1 MREPLDRRAFLALAG
16 STGAAL
22 AGCGS
27 TDRETRAGA
36 SGAAGASRAVGS
48 GARPGQEEPRPVRGG
63 PRTLQQAIR
72 GHVFT
77 RGASGFAAAAQL
89 FNTRFDGVQPALVA
103 RPIDARDVRDAIR
116 FTVAHGLGV
125 RARSGGH
132 SYAGYSTL
140 DGGVMLDLRRLNQI
154 SVDRRSGTAQIG
166 AGAQLIDIYST
177 LAGHGATIPGG
188 SCPSVG
194 ISGVTLGGGMGLAG
208 RRLGLTLDSLVAV
221 EIVTADGSLQTV
233 SKRADPDLFWA
244 LRGGGGGNFGVVTSF
259 TFKLHPM
266 PATAAGFNVS
276 WPWSVAADALDA
288 WQSWAPHT
296 TDKIT
301 SILHL
306 NSTPSITA
314 NGQYFGPATDLPGL
328 LGPLLAIPGA
338 ILTSLGDPPYV
349 ALQQYWAG
357 CFKQPLAACHTVGAA
372 PGGKMPR
379 LSFNAKSDYVSRPL
393 PAAGRAA
400 LLGAVASPG
409 AGAVLFDCYGGALN
423 RVASDATA
431 FVHREQLF
439 CMQYYGDG
447 PSAAWIDN
455 AWHAM
460 RPFVS
465 GQAYQNYIDPSLT
478 GWEKAYY
485 GRNLKRLEQIRKQV
499 DPHHYFNFPQAIGR

>member
-1 MREPLDRRAFLALAG
+1 MREPLDRRAFLALMGGA
-16 STGAAL
+16 GAAL
-22 AGCGS
+22 TGCAASAKSGKEG
-27 TDRETRAGA
+27 ETPAAEVGA
-36 SGAAGASRAVGS
+36 TGRR
-48 GARPGQEEPRPVRGG
+48 RPTRHG
-63 PRTLQQAIR
+63 PRSLQQTIR

-77 RGASGFAAAAQL
+77 RGAPGFAAAAHV

-132 SYAGYSTL
+132 SYAGYSTIE
-140 DGGVMLDLRRLNQI
+140 GGVMLDLRRLNQI
-154 SVDRRSGTAQIG
+154 SVDKRSGTARIG

-177 LAGHGATIPGG
+177 LAAHGATIPGG

-208 RRLGLTLDSLVAV
+208 RRLGLTLDSLVAA

-233 SKRADPDLFWA
+233 SRREDPDLFWA

-259 TFKLHPM
+259 TFRLHPM
-266 PATAAGFNVS
+266 PVTAAYFSVS

-288 WQSWAPHT
+288 WQSWAPHA
-296 TDKIT
+296 TDRVT

-306 NSTPSITA
+306 NSTPSISA
-314 NGQYFGPATDLPGL
+314 SGQLFGSSAELPGL
-328 LGPLLAIPGA
+328 LGPLLAVPGA
-338 ILTSLGDPPYV
+338 SLSAVGDLPYV

-357 CFKQPLAACHTVGAA
+357 CFQQPLAACHTVGAA
-372 PGGKMPR
+372 PGGAMPR
-379 LSFNAKSDYVSRPL
+379 VSFNAKSDYVSRPM
-393 PAAGRAA
+393 PAAARAA
-400 LLGAVASPG
+400 LIGAVATPG

-447 PSAAWIDN
+447 PSAAWIGR
-455 AWHAM
+455 AWRAM
-460 RPFVS
+460 RPYVS